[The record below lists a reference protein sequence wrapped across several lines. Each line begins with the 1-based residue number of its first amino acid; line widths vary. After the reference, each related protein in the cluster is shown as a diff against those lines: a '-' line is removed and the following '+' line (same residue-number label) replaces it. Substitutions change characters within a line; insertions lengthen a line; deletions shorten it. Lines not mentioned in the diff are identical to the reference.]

1 MSKTVEEFEKLFLEA
16 DRGEAEVYAK
26 AEKDDVI
33 RLPLTRAGFEA
44 CLARAC
50 SFYDLPVTGPLKNV
64 FIGFVHH
71 IENDTCETTMR
82 DIGATCYKAIS
93 NQVTWKLD
101 QEIKAAAQAELDKEK
116 EIQRKAFEEMEKQ
129 KKIAAAQEK
138 RSSKAEK
145 KNGKANPVVK
155 HNDPV
160 DEKTVS

>member
-1 MSKTVEEFEKLFLEA
+1 MSKTVEEFENSFLEA
-16 DRGEAEVYAK
+16 DRGEPAVYAK

-33 RLPLTRAGFEA
+33 RVPITRAGFEA

-50 SFYDLPVTGPLKNV
+50 SFYDIPVTDPLRNV

-71 IENDTCETTMR
+71 IENNVCETTLR

-101 QEIKAAAQAELDKEK
+101 QEIKEKANAELKKEQ

-129 KKIAAAQEK
+129 KKLAAAQEK
-138 RSSKAEK
+138 RNAKAEK
-145 KNGKANPVVK
+145 KNGKASPVVK
-155 HNDPV
+155 HNADAT
-160 DEKTVS
+160 EKTVS